1 MTLPRLVGIRPLSI
15 LQRGWIQGLQGLSHS
30 QVSRSFP
37 GTFVRWL
44 FIYIYTYIYYIYIY
58 ILYIYIHYVYVY
70 PLGWV
75 YIPGTFHWTIWN
87 WKISALKSTCQ
98 SRFPF
103 KTAVLRVPFGSC
115 DFLTPDVAWKP
126 SGYWYSRDS
135 SALVMV
141 GSQTWMLQY

>member
-1 MTLPRLVGIRPLSI
+1 MIGCYLVWYEIHMIWDHFQSSKGDESRVWPSDLFAGFKELPRHIRSLI
-15 LQRGWIQGLQGLSHS
+15 
-30 QVSRSFP
+30 VY
-37 GTFVRWL
+37 
-44 FIYIYTYIYYIYIY
+44 IYIIIYIY
-58 ILYIYIHYVYVY
+58 ISTMFMYIH
-70 PLGWV
+70 WDE
-75 YIPGTFHWTIWN
+75 YISQAHFIEQFGIL
-87 WKISALKSTCQ
+87 WKISALKSNCQ